1 MTESFD
7 LASRSV
13 IAIGELVVDWIATS
27 KSAIWDEPDT
37 FLRSAGGNAAN
48 VAHALSRLGTD
59 VRLVAKVGD
68 DLHANYLFSGLA
80 QAGIDT
86 TFVTRTSA
94 FATAQCYV
102 LTDESDENLF
112 FNWPKPNACH
122 QLTVDDLSDGLFE
135 GAVALHATGIS
146 LTVEP
151 RSSAVIEAMSRARK
165 ANLLVS
171 FDGGFPTGEGEKA
184 KSHALEAMALAHM
197 IKVNLAELFYWL
209 GEGYLLPEENSFAEV
224 HLLGE
229 DRSSIDI
236 AKLTEYAQILR
247 SRAGAQL
254 VLLTLGANGSIIVS
268 KDSYFA
274 PPVRVDIIDGYEARD
289 GAGVGAGDAYVAYV
303 LSRLVKGL
311 SSDFNSDLNSDL
323 IRDLN
328 WPQLLTTD
336 YFDWA
341 EIARSANA
349 AGALATRTVS
359 ASQGLPT
366 QLEIEQL
373 LANH

>member
-1 MTESFD
+1 MPEPRD
-7 LASRSV
+7 LPSRSV
-13 IAIGELVVDWIATS
+13 ITIGELVVDWIATK
-27 KSAIWDEPDT
+27 KSAVWSEPDT

-59 VRLVAKVGD
+59 ARLVAKVGD
-68 DLHANYLFSGLA
+68 DLHANYLLSGLA

-86 TFVTRTSA
+86 TFVSRTSA

-122 QLTVDDLSDGLFE
+122 QLTVDDLSDDLFA

-151 RSSAVIEAMSRARK
+151 RSTAVIEAMRRARN

-171 FDGGFPTGEGEKA
+171 FDAGFPTGEGERA
-184 KSHALEAMALAHM
+184 KGHALEAMALAHM
-197 IKVNLAELFYWL
+197 IKVNLAELIYWL
-209 GEGYLLPEENSFAEV
+209 GEGYS
-224 HLLGE
+224 LGE
-229 DRSSIDI
+229 ECSLGEEYLLAEHHASTNISQ
-236 AKLTEYAQILR
+236 LTKYGQTLR
-247 SRAGAQL
+247 SRTGAQV
-254 VLLTLGANGSIIVS
+254 VLLTLGARGSIIVS
-268 KDSYFA
+268 ADSYFA
-274 PPVRVDIIDGYEARD
+274 PAVKVDILAGD

-303 LSRLVKGL
+303 LSHLVKAAGL
-311 SSDFNSDLNSDL
+311 DLS
-323 IRDLN
+323 
-328 WPQLLTTD
+328 WPQLLDTD

-341 EIARSANA
+341 EIARCANA

-359 ASQGLPT
+359 ASQGLAT
-366 QLEIEQL
+366 LLEIEQL
-373 LANH
+373 LASNY

>member
-1 MTESFD
+1 VTESFD
-7 LASRSV
+7 LPSGSV
-13 IAIGELVVDWIATS
+13 IAIGELVVDWIATR

-59 VRLVAKVGD
+59 ARLVAKVGD

-86 TFVTRTSA
+86 TFVTRSSA

-122 QLTVDDLSDGLFE
+122 QLTVDDLSDELFE

-209 GEGYLLPEENSFAEV
+209 GESYSRPEENLLAEEQALAEG

-236 AKLTEYAQILR
+236 AKLAEYAQILR
-247 SRAGAQL
+247 SRTGAQL
-254 VLLTLGANGSIIVS
+254 VLLTLGAKGSIIVS

-274 PPVRVDIIDGYEARD
+274 PPVRVDIIDGD

-303 LSRLVKGL
+303 LSRLVKGFSSAL
-311 SSDFNSDLNSDL
+311 SRARNS
-323 IRDLN
+323 DLN
-328 WPQLLTTD
+328 WPQVLTSD

-359 ASQGLPT
+359 ASKGLPT
-366 QLEIEQL
+366 LLEIEQL
-373 LANH
+373 LANNH